1 MIRIKSFT
9 KISSNQSGFVGN
21 LASTDFGEYI
31 ANIGDLNGDG
41 TADIAVGT
49 VGDDDGGANR
59 GAVWIL
65 FLNPDG
71 TVKAQQKISDT
82 AGNFT
87 GVLDDGDLF
96 GQSVGRI
103 GDLDGDGITE
113 LAVGTGDDDDG
124 STNAGAVWILFL
136 NADGT
141 VKAHQKISALAGG
154 FTGAL
159 PSGGEFGHGV
169 AGLGDLDGDGTA
181 DLAVNQRNV
190 DGSRGAVW
198 VLFLNSNGTVKSS
211 QQIGRAAGGFTGTL
225 DRNDFFGKYLANIG
239 DVNGDGITDLAA
251 GARGDDDG
259 GSGRG
264 AVWILFLNAN
274 GTVKG
279 SQKISDTEG
288 NFQGILDDFDQ
299 FGQSVGGL
307 GDVDGDG
314 VPDIVVGADDDD
326 DGASGAGAAWIL
338 LLNRD
343 GTVKSHRKISA
354 LSEDFPVAL
363 QSADDFGQAV
373 AGLGDLN
380 GDGSL
385 DLVVTTD
392 EGAEA
397 AYIIFLDT
405 TGGGTP
411 ANFTLSQTDG
421 NTTVSEAG
429 TTDSFS
435 VVLSTQPTS
444 NVVLTVNSSDEGE
457 ATAAP
462 TTLTFTPTNWNVAQ
476 TVTVTGVDDAVVDGT
491 QTSTIT
497 ISIDAANSDDAFD
510 AIASKTVSVT
520 TTDDDV
526 VLPPANFTLTE
537 TGGSTSVSEAGT
549 TDTFS
554 VILTTQPT
562 SNVVLS
568 VNSSDVGE
576 ATAAPTTLT
585 FTPTNWN
592 VAQIVTVTGVD
603 DAIVDG
609 TQTSTITIS
618 VDAANSDDA
627 FDAVASKTVSVT
639 TTDNDT
645 LAANLRIEAENMN
658 LRSYSAESATFA
670 SGGRLI
676 RLSKDSG
683 TAAYTFAA
691 TPGAYNLVVGYYD
704 QDYPSAASLEVLL
717 NGTVIDTW
725 LLNQT
730 TGFQNANPA
739 NLFERTVGSNVALNA
754 NDVITIRGTKGDVER
769 ARVDYLDLIA
779 AGSPPPPPA
788 NFTLSQT
795 DGNTTVSEA
804 GTTDTFSVIL
814 TTQPTSNVVL
824 TVNSS
829 DEGEAT
835 AAPTTLTFTP
845 TNWNVAQTVTVTGVD
860 DAVVDGTQTSTITI
874 SIDAANSDD
883 AFDAIA
889 SKTVSVTT
897 TDDDVVL
904 PPANFTLTET
914 GGSTSVSEAG
924 TTDTFSVI
932 LTTQPTSNV
941 VLSVNSS
948 DVGEATAAPTTL
960 TFTPTNWNVAQIV
973 TVTGVD
979 DAIVDGTQTS
989 TITISVDAANSD
1001 DAFDAVASKTVSVTT
1016 TDNDTLAANLR
1027 IEAES
1032 MNRQG
1037 YSAESATFAS
1047 GGQLIRLN
1055 ENTAT
1060 ATHTFTGASG
1070 LYNLI
1075 VGYHDLD
1082 LPAAATLSLRVN
1094 GVLLEN
1100 WVLNQPSGFQGT
1112 NPANKFERTVGISV
1126 TLNPNDVITLGGTIA
1141 DVERPR
1147 IDYIDLVAVS
1157 APVAVAPTA
1166 RDDVY
1171 SYAYTTERNTTLT
1184 VSTNKGLLA
1193 NDGDANGNVISVVGD
1208 LNIASAQGGIVSI
1221 AANGSFVY
1229 TPPSNFNGVNA
1240 TAYADSFTY
1249 TVSDGNGGT
1258 DTATVNLNVNVLNN
1272 SLTGDAGNNTLN
1284 GNAGNDTLNGGVG
1297 DDTLIGG
1304 SGNDALNG
1312 GDGTDTASYATA
1324 TGSVV
1329 VNLETGEASRRVA
1342 KIMPIGDSITR
1353 GINGD
1358 APSGPLSQEGGYRTP
1373 LWSQFVANN
1382 LAVDFVGSQS
1392 LGSAAL
1398 GDKDHEGHGGWT
1410 ILRMNQNIGTFLPN
1424 AQPDV
1429 ALLMLGTNDARDSLL
1444 TGNDLLARMSQ
1455 LIDDMV
1461 NLSPDLTILVATPP
1475 PTREGDRNRNI
1486 TDYNNGLPGLV
1497 SNKFSESKNVYLVNM
1512 TSLTLANDIGGD
1524 GLHPN
1529 ATGFQNIANFWYSSL
1544 LANVGTE
1551 NGTFKADQDTLVNIE
1566 NLIGSAFADHLIG
1579 DAGANSIDGNS
1590 GDDLIDGGAGND
1602 TLTGGAGADRFVL
1615 KSGAGTDT
1623 ITDFATGVDRI
1634 ALSGLTFNQLA
1645 FSGNSISSNGETL
1658 AILSGIDTTTLT
1670 EAHFVSV

>member
-9 KISSNQSGFVGN
+9 KISSNQNGFVGD
-21 LASTDFGEYI
+21 LSSTDFGEYI

-41 TADIAVGT
+41 TNDIAVGT
-49 VGDDDGGANR
+49 VGDRDGGPSR
-59 GAVWIL
+59 GAIWIL

-103 GDLDGDGITE
+103 GDLDGDGITDI
-113 LAVGTGDDDDG
+113 AVGTGDDDDG

-141 VKAHQKISALAGG
+141 VKAHQKISALSGG
-154 FTGAL
+154 FTGSL
-159 PSGGEFGHGV
+159 PSNGEFGHGV

-181 DLAVNQRNV
+181 DIAVNQRNV
-190 DGSRGAVW
+190 DGSRGRVW
-198 VLFLNSNGTVKSS
+198 VLFLNPDGTVKSS
-211 QQIGRAAGGFTGTL
+211 QQIGRATGGFTGAL

-239 DVNGDGITDLAA
+239 DVNGDGITDLVA

-288 NFQGILDDFDQ
+288 NFQGVLDDFDQ

-338 LLNRD
+338 LLNPD

-354 LSEDFPVAL
+354 LSPDFPVAL

-373 AGLGDLN
+373 TGIGDLN

-397 AYIIFLDT
+397 AYVIFLDT
-405 TGGGTP
+405 TDGGVTP
-411 ANFTLSQTDG
+411 ANFTITETGGS
-421 NTTVSEAG
+421 TTVGEAG

-435 VVLSTQPTS
+435 VVLSSQPTS
-444 NVVLTVNSSDEGE
+444 NVVLTVSSSDTGE

-462 TTLTFTPTNWNVAQ
+462 TLLTFTPSNWNVAQ
-476 TVTVTGVDDAVVDGT
+476 TVTVTGVDDAIVDGA

-497 ISIDAANSDDAFD
+497 
-510 AIASKTVSVT
+510 V
-520 TTDDDV
+520 
-526 VLPPANFTLTE
+526 
-537 TGGSTSVSEAGT
+537 
-549 TDTFS
+549 
-554 VILTTQPT
+554 
-562 SNVVLS
+562 
-568 VNSSDVGE
+568 
-576 ATAAPTTLT
+576 
-585 FTPTNWN
+585 
-592 VAQIVTVTGVD
+592 
-603 DAIVDG
+603 
-609 TQTSTITIS
+609 S
-618 VDAANSDDA
+618 VDAANSDDG
-627 FDAVASKTVSVT
+627 FDAVGSKTVSVT
-639 TTDNDT
+639 TTDND
-645 LAANLRIEAENMN
+645 AAASTRIEAESMSRQNYPIEN
-658 LRSYSAESATFA
+658 VSFA
-670 SGGRLI
+670 SGGQII
-676 RLSKDSG
+676 RLKDNTG
-683 TAAYTFAA
+683 TATHTFAG
-691 TPGAYNLVVGYYD
+691 PSGSYNLVVGYYD

-717 NGTVIDTW
+717 NGASIDTW

-730 TGFQNANPA
+730 SGFQNANPA
-739 NLFERTVGSNVALNA
+739 NLFERTVGTNVTLNP

-769 ARVDYLDLIA
+769 ARIDYLDLIA
-779 AGSPPPPPA
+779 AGSPPPPPPA
-788 NFTLSQT
+788 NFIISETEGS
-795 DGNTTVSEA
+795 TTVGEA
-804 GTTDTFSVIL
+804 GTTDSFSVVL
-814 TTQPTSNVVL
+814 TAQPTSNVVL
-824 TVNSS
+824 TVS
-829 DEGEAT
+829 
-835 AAPTTLTFTP
+835 
-845 TNWNVAQTVTVTGVD
+845 
-860 DAVVDGTQTSTITI
+860 
-874 SIDAANSDD
+874 
-883 AFDAIA
+883 
-889 SKTVSVTT
+889 
-897 TDDDVVL
+897 
-904 PPANFTLTET
+904 
-914 GGSTSVSEAG
+914 
-924 TTDTFSVI
+924 
-932 LTTQPTSNV
+932 
-941 VLSVNSS
+941 SS
-948 DVGEATAAPTTL
+948 DVGEATAAPTLL
-960 TFTPTNWNVAQIV
+960 TFTPSNWNVAQSV

-989 TITISVDAANSD
+989 TITVSVDAANSD
-1001 DAFDAVASKTVSVTT
+1001 DGFDAVGSKTVSVTT
-1016 TDNDTLAANLR
+1016 TDNDQPLPPADFTITETSGNTTVGEAGTTDSFSVVLTAQPTSDVVLTVSSSDVGEATAAPTLLTFTSSNWNVAQSVTITGVDDAIVDGAQTSTITVSVDAANSDDGFDAVGSKTVSVTTTDNDAAASTR

-1032 MNRQG
+1032 MSRQSA
-1037 YSAESATFAS
+1037 SAESVSFAS
-1047 GGQLIRLN
+1047 GGQIIRLN
-1055 ENTAT
+1055 DNTGT
-1060 ATHTFTGASG
+1060 ATHTFAGSSG
-1070 LYNLI
+1070 LYNI
-1075 VGYHDLD
+1075 VVGYHDLD
-1082 LPAAATLSLRVN
+1082 LPSAATLSLSVN

-1100 WVLNQPSGFQGT
+1100 WALDQPSGFQGV

-1126 TLNPNDVITLGGTIA
+1126 ALNPNDVITLRGTVG

-1157 APVAVAPTA
+1157 EPVAVAPTA
-1166 RDDVY
+1166 RDDGFT
-1171 SYAYTTERNTTLT
+1171 YAYTTERSTTLS
-1184 VSTNKGLLA
+1184 VAANKGLLA
-1193 NDGDANGNVISVVGD
+1193 NDGDANGNVISVVGN
-1208 LNIASAQGGIVSI
+1208 LNPVSAQGGTVAI
-1221 AANGSFVY
+1221 APDGSFVY
-1229 TPPSNFNGVNA
+1229 TAPSSFNGINA
-1240 TAYADSFTY
+1240 TTYTDSFTY

-1272 SLTGDAGNNTLN
+1272 TLTGDAGNNTLN
-1284 GNAGNDTLNGGVG
+1284 GQAGNDILNGGAG

-1324 TGSVV
+1324 TGSVL
-1329 VNLETGEASRRVA
+1329 VNLETGEASRRIA

-1358 APSGPLSQEGGYRTP
+1358 EPSGALSQEGGYRAA
-1373 LWSQFVANN
+1373 LWSRFGSNN
-1382 LAVDFVGSQS
+1382 LSVDFVGSQS

-1410 ILRMNQNIGTFLPN
+1410 ILRMNQNIQTFLPN

-1429 ALLMLGTNDARDSLL
+1429 ALLMLGTNDARDSQL

-1461 NLSPDLTILVATPP
+1461 SLSPDLTILVATPP
-1475 PTREGDRNRNI
+1475 PAREGDRNRNI
-1486 TDYNNGLPGLV
+1486 ISYNNGLPGLV
-1497 SNKFSESKNVYLVNM
+1497 ASKFGESKNVYLVDM

-1529 ATGFQNIANFWYSSL
+1529 TTGFQNIANFWYDSL
-1544 LANVGTE
+1544 LSNVGTE
-1551 NGTFKADQDTLVNIE
+1551 NGTFKADQDTLVNVE
-1566 NLIGSAFADHLIG
+1566 NLIGSTFADHLIG
-1579 DAGANSIDGNS
+1579 DAGANSIEGGG

-1602 TLTGGAGADRFVL
+1602 TITGGAGADRFVL
-1615 KSGAGTDT
+1615 RGGDGTDT
-1623 ITDFATGVDRI
+1623 ITDFVAGSDQI
-1634 ALSGLTFNQLA
+1634 ALSGLTFGQLT
-1645 FSGNSISSNGETL
+1645 FSGNSIAFNGETL
-1658 AILSGIDTTTLT
+1658 AILSGVNTTTLT
-1670 EAHFVSV
+1670 EASFVGV